1 MVNPNAGGDGDN
13 EKGKGKMVFESSDD
27 TSNSIDRDG
36 IPFLHPIYYER
47 LAESLHKQLLEVK
60 AWKERSVKEAEGKEK
75 EESPVG
81 EVEEEDERMKKIRAE
96 ICALKL
102 GDNSWEQGMMEVERD
117 CVMCLSVEKAVAF
130 LPCAHMALCQD
141 CNVVH
146 QRLGMNDCPTCRTP
160 ISKRIIVLETLKGNG
175 KRLAQIML
183 SSA

>member
-27 TSNSIDRDG
+27 TCNSMDRDG

-60 AWKERSVKEAEGKEK
+60 ACKERSVKEAEGKEK
-75 EESPVG
+75 
-81 EVEEEDERMKKIRAE
+81 
-96 ICALKL
+96 KL
-102 GDNSWEQGMMEVERD
+102 GDSSWEQGMMEVE
-117 CVMCLSVEKAVAF
+117 CVMCLSVEKTVAF

-146 QRLGMNDCPTCRTP
+146 QRLGMNDCP
-160 ISKRIIVLETLKGNG
+160 ISLYFHVLVFPLLDYIEARQLYFIILKPY
-175 KRLAQIML
+175 
-183 SSA
+183 